1 MSDLERS
8 RYANESKRTRMN
20 WKTLPFFGRP
30 RQLYPMRC
38 YFVFSQFSPE
48 NANRLPTD
56 AFFFIRGLFVCTSFC
71 PFLLRKLL
79 SMLRTWNGHHRTKV
93 SALSPTRRDWLAR
106 HCILQWLPTR
116 MTHFGKSTNFT
127 KTPTCKSMKNCN
139 QSYDLNFTNKP
150 WHKFRSITVTVIF
163 CQ

>member
-38 YFVFSQFSPE
+38 YFVLSQFSPE

-116 MTHFGKSTNFT
+116 MTHVKVQILQKHRLVNRWRIATRAMILISPINHGTN
-127 KTPTCKSMKNCN
+127 SG
-139 QSYDLNFTNKP
+139 QL
-150 WHKFRSITVTVIF
+150 R
-163 CQ
+163 